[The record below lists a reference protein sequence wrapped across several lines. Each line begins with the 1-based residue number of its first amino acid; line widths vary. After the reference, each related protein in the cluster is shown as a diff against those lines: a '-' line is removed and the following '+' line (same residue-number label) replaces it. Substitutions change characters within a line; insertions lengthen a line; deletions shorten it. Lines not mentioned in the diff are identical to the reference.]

1 MIGILAEKPSQAR
14 NFAKAL
20 GGSKGSYNG
29 EQFVICA
36 ARGHLF
42 EFAKPE
48 EQVPEYRSWDM
59 KNLPWDETRFNWK
72 RARKRDVSSALNA
85 IKTALKGCDEICIAT
100 DDDPTGEGELIAW
113 EVFDELNLHRGKKVT
128 RMYFTDESVPEV
140 QKAFKN
146 RKVIPSMMQ
155 DMDYVKAMYRSQWD
169 FLSMQFTRIATSC
182 GDGHSVLRQGRLKSA
197 MVLLVGDQL
206 KAVSEYK
213 AVPFYTNKFRDEND
227 NVYSS
232 PKEPSYKGKA
242 DVPNVYG
249 PSPVVLDGKAMKC
262 SAPPKLIDLATLSA
276 KLASK
281 HGAKVVLATY
291 QKMYEAQVVSYPRTE
306 DKFITPEQ
314 FNDLLPKVD
323 AIASLV
329 GVDRGLLTHRSPRK
343 THVKTGCAHGAN
355 RPGPNVPKSMSDLD
369 KFGPAARDIYMIL
382 AKNYLSMLAEDYE
395 YEQQKGHLE
404 KYPDFTGTA
413 NVPVKQGWHAVAY
426 DAEDDDDGSD
436 VSRGLGRLA
445 NPFVH
450 EGFPP
455 KPQAPTMRWLMKQL
469 EQHDV
474 GTGATRTST
483 YADVTN
489 ASGKFPLLKDT
500 KGKISMSRYGEMSYM
515 LLPGTNIGN
524 IKMTEQVMREMR
536 DIADGKADPAD
547 CLRKVRQYVREDI
560 VTMTENGKKMRKEM
574 GVMLSSEKE
583 YCEGAWNGKNVKFNR
598 VFCGHR
604 FTDEECE
611 ALLAGEEIEVLGLK
625 AKNGSEYGVVGKLS
639 NLEYNGRKYVGF
651 ERIGF
656 AGRSNSGPR
665 EGYASGKWKGR
676 DVQFKREW
684 GGHVFTDAEV
694 ADLLAGKTIEI
705 ENMKARS
712 GSTYTARG
720 ALAEQEY
727 NGHKYIG
734 FKLDTGGVPKSFCG
748 HKFTQDEIDALE
760 AGTTIF
766 VEGLMSKKGNV
777 FSCNMKYGEK
787 DDGSK
792 GIILLFDN

>member
-20 GGSKGSYNG
+20 GGDSGTYNG
-29 EQFVICA
+29 ERFVICA

-59 KNLPWDETRFNWK
+59 KNLPWDETRFNWN
-72 RARKRDVSSALNA
+72 RARKKDVSSALTA
-85 IKTALKGCDEICIAT
+85 IKTAFKDCDEICIAT

-113 EVFDELNLHRGKKVT
+113 EVFDELKLHRGKKVT

-182 GDGHSVLRQGRLKSA
+182 GDGRSVLRQGRLKSA

-206 KAVSEYK
+206 TAVANYK

-232 PKEPSYKGKA
+232 AKEPSYKTKEE
-242 DVPNVYG
+242 VPNTYTA
-249 PSPVVLDGKAMKC
+249 SPVVVDGKTMKRT
-262 SAPPKLIDLATLSA
+262 APPKLIDLATLSA

-281 HGAKVVLATY
+281 YNAKVVLDTY

-323 AIASLV
+323 AIAGLV
-329 GVDRGLLTHRSPRK
+329 GVDKGLLSHRAPRK

-355 RPGPNVPKSMSDLD
+355 RPGPNVPKSLSDLD
-369 KFGPAARDIYMIL
+369 KFGAPARDIYMIL

-395 YEQQKGHLE
+395 YEQQKGHLT

-426 DAEDDDDGSD
+426 DAEDDGDAD
-436 VSRGLGRLA
+436 VSRGLGTMA
-445 NPFVH
+445 NPFIH

-489 ASGKFPLLKDT
+489 VNGKFPLLKDT
-500 KGKISMSRYGEMSYM
+500 RGKISMSRYGEMSYK

-536 DIADGKADPAD
+536 DIAEGKANPED
-547 CLRKVRQYVREDI
+547 CLHRIREYVREDI

-598 VFCGHR
+598 VFRGHR

-611 ALLAGEEIEVLGLK
+611 ALLAGEEIEVTGLK
-625 AKNGSEYGVVGKLS
+625 SKTGSEYGVKGKLS

-651 ERIGF
+651 EQLGF
-656 AGRSNSGPR
+656 VGGNGGGQRDGYVSGN
-665 EGYASGKWKGR
+665 WNGR
-676 DVQFKREW
+676 DVSFKREW
-684 GGHVFTDAEV
+684 GGHTFTDAEV
-694 ADLLAGKTIEI
+694 SDLLAGKTIEI
-705 ENMKARS
+705 PNMKAKS
-712 GSTYTARG
+712 GNTYTARG
-720 ALAEQEY
+720 ALAEQEF
-727 NGHKYIG
+727 NGRKYVG
-734 FKLDTGGVPKSFCG
+734 FKLDMSGVPKSFCG
-748 HKFTQDEIDALE
+748 HTFTKDEVDALE
-760 AGTTIF
+760 SGATIF

-777 FSCNMKYGEK
+777 FNCNMRYGEK

-792 GIILLFDN
+792 GIILMFDK